1 MIKDDGDDHVDTI
14 EVKPKTQNRVD
25 TLEKVEKQNKRS
37 WISSLMMSPFSAVIG
52 KGDEAKDSVV
62 WYVITRV
69 LRLATAVLLFFF
81 GVDLYYHQGQNLM
94 NILKEAWN
102 VFVPIITLAMGYL
115 FGKQNK
121 ISNGD

>member
-121 ISNGD
+121 IANGE

>member
-1 MIKDDGDDHVDTI
+1 MINDDSGDHVDAM
-14 EVKPKTQNRVD
+14 EVKPSPQNRVD
-25 TLEKVEKQNKRS
+25 TLEKVERQTKRS
-37 WISSLMMSPFSAVIG
+37 WISSMMMSPFSAVIG

-81 GVDLYYHQGQNLM
+81 GVDLYYHQGDNLM
-94 NILKEAWN
+94 SILKEAWN

-121 ISNGD
+121 MSTGE

>member
-1 MIKDDGDDHVDTI
+1 MNSEDKVDHVDSI
-14 EVKPKTQNRVD
+14 DVKSRPANRVD
-25 TLEKVEKQNKRS
+25 TVEKNERPSKRS
-37 WISSLMMSPFSAVIG
+37 WVSSVLMSPFSAVIG

-69 LRLATAVLLFFF
+69 VRLASGVLFFLF
-81 GVDLYYHQGQNLM
+81 GVDLYYHQGENCM

-121 ISNGD
+121 ASSTE